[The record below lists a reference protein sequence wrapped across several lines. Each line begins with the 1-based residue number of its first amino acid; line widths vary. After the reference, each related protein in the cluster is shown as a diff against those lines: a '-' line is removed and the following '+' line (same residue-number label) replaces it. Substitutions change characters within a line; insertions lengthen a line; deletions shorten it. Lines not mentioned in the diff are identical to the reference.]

1 VHAPD
6 FNSALVSSLRQDPDV
21 ILVGEIR
28 EKETIRTAI
37 VAAETGH
44 LVFATVHASDASG
57 AIQRLTSVFPI
68 DEQPGILRQLSM
80 NLRAVLSQHL
90 VPADGAAAMS
100 QHLKEKR
107 KRILLSEILQM
118 TPATS
123 NLVAKG
129 QFQNLRSFMETGS
142 KYGMQTLEENL
153 FGWIQSG
160 YLSQS
165 SALSHTRNKKVLEQ
179 RINRGRDA
187 VQKNRNYKPR

>member
-1 VHAPD
+1 
-6 FNSALVSSLRQDPDV
+6 
-21 ILVGEIR
+21 
-28 EKETIRTAI
+28 
-37 VAAETGH
+37 
-44 LVFATVHASDASG
+44 
-57 AIQRLTSVFPI
+57 
-68 DEQPGILRQLSM
+68 M

-90 VPADGAAAMS
+90 VPADGVAAMS
-100 QHLKEKR
+100 QNRKEKR

-142 KYGMQTLEENL
+142 KFGMQTLEENL

-160 YLSQS
+160 HLSKA
-165 SALSHTRNKKVLEQ
+165 SALSFTRNKKVLEQ

-187 VQKNRNYKPR
+187 VQKNRNHKPR